1 MEQYF
6 NISKK
11 MEINP
16 FEDVSYVRI
25 AYQNSNTEKLAK
37 FLNDTAR
44 QAEAVKI
51 DGLWTLLF
59 SIDLLDFPSAITW
72 YQPYRGKIKALGTS
86 MEFRIE
92 DGIMH
97 CW

>member
-1 MEQYF
+1 MEKYF
-6 NISKK
+6 NLSKK

-16 FEDVSYVRI
+16 FEDVSHVRI

-37 FLNDTAR
+37 FLNNTAEH
-44 QAEAVKI
+44 AEAVKI
-51 DGLWTLLF
+51 NGHWTLLF
-59 SIDLLDFPSAITW
+59 SIDLLDFPSVITW
-72 YQPYRGKIKALGTS
+72 YEPYRGKIKALGTS